1 MTIAEKQQ
9 GNYDA
14 SSNQLSNRKSHA
26 YCSCVACITSTDSYP
41 KIEKHVFATDIL
53 LFVKGPT
60 LMILIRWLQAQQY
73 RHVARSMTGCIMARI
88 PARSMTRSRSA
99 YENHT
104 FHAIMLLI

>member
-1 MTIAEKQQ
+1 MRRPKGNK

-26 YCSCVACITSTDSYP
+26 YCSSVACITSTDSYP
-41 KIEKHVFATDIL
+41 KIEKHAFATDIL

-73 RHVARSMTGCIMARI
+73 KYVARSLTGCIMAHI
-88 PARSMTRSRSA
+88 PARRTTRCISA
-99 YENHT
+99 Y
-104 FHAIMLLI
+104 